1 MIDKCTILK
10 NPLILLMVLKI
21 RASLLLAYTVDTAWF
36 LMQSQD
42 LPVLVLMVTLESY
55 VK

>member
-1 MIDKCTILK
+1 MIDKGTVKK
-10 NPLILLMVLKI
+10 NPKIIVLVLKI

-42 LPVLVLMVTLESY
+42 LPVLVLVVTLESY